1 MRLSNWFCAVLAPL
15 LGLYSARV
23 APAADSGLHAVTL
36 GQGAH
41 AAIEIH
47 AGGERVG
54 LAPPRSPCGVE
65 VRLPE
70 GQSIGL
76 RFGPP
81 RRQGAR
87 LEFPP
92 LRLGPLTLRL
102 EIEQKTANLIERS
115 LEVSARESA
124 QFSVTFS
131 FFPAS
136 EGRYSSFT
144 GSEEA
149 TLLYDTMGGGPE
161 YPDVKGQTF
170 PVAMIRDESRVLGI
184 LADSPGQWE
193 NRCQVLVDP
202 SGRRLAVMTGNGRA
216 PFELVIKHDA
226 RQKYRYTMDGWQRLE
241 ANQSRRYTTWL
252 FSSPARSHYG
262 AQLAAHLALANAKGW
277 NGSALEAILRNTS
290 YLLLRRNLMR
300 DEGRFIFISGI
311 GYGWKQWVTDGFYTA
326 LGLDDPEKTIEA
338 CRSVFLDRIT
348 YEDNAQYYLIWSV
361 LMKRAGASPDMTLV
375 RQAYQ
380 FIREHEKDGVYY
392 PPPLPGA
399 PNPKAFRTYMDLLPY
414 DDDDAPTSNQGF
426 HCGALLAARELGL
439 PVTDAEI
446 EKAITG
452 YRSMFNTERGFMPT
466 SLKQQELIGQD
477 GLYGATL
484 TFAVFGKKLLT
495 DEQVLAHHRTS
506 LATASPHGLRVISRA
521 DGALLPGH
529 SGAYVFGGSW
539 FLCDAAN
546 YLLAS
551 IHGLPDAEADALL
564 IRRIGQE
571 LAHVP
576 AFNESISTLTGKPHG
591 HILYSWNSGYQWLRR
606 ETRRRLG
613 RTESDPVAAAIDGL
627 LGVVRTN
634 GYLELRP
641 TQR

>member
-1 MRLSNWFCAVLAPL
+1 
-15 LGLYSARV
+15 
-23 APAADSGLHAVTL
+23 
-36 GQGAH
+36 
-41 AAIEIH
+41 
-47 AGGERVG
+47 
-54 LAPPRSPCGVE
+54 
-65 VRLPE
+65 
-70 GQSIGL
+70 
-76 RFGPP
+76 
-81 RRQGAR
+81 
-87 LEFPP
+87 
-92 LRLGPLTLRL
+92 
-102 EIEQKTANLIERS
+102 
-115 LEVSARESA
+115 
-124 QFSVTFS
+124 
-131 FFPAS
+131 
-136 EGRYSSFT
+136 
-144 GSEEA
+144 
-149 TLLYDTMGGGPE
+149 
-161 YPDVKGQTF
+161 
-170 PVAMIRDESRVLGI
+170 
-184 LADSPGQWE
+184 
-193 NRCQVLVDP
+193 
-202 SGRRLAVMTGNGRA
+202 
-216 PFELVIKHDA
+216 
-226 RQKYRYTMDGWQRLE
+226 
-241 ANQSRRYTTWL
+241 
-252 FSSPARSHYG
+252 
-262 AQLAAHLALANAKGW
+262 
-277 NGSALEAILRNTS
+277 
-290 YLLLRRNLMR
+290 
-300 DEGRFIFISGI
+300 
-311 GYGWKQWVTDGFYTA
+311 
-326 LGLDDPEKTIEA
+326 
-338 CRSVFLDRIT
+338 VFLDRIT

-361 LMKRAGASPDMTLV
+361 LMKRAGAQPDMMLV

-576 AFNESISTLTGKPHG
+576 AFHESISTLTGKPHG